1 MSKNHFIVV
10 VAHPVHGRIKR
21 LRIPHYF
28 VHLAVAG
35 IVFALIVGIGM
46 TASYARMFSKVQ
58 EFNRLRATNEALQ
71 NEYDRLRATV
81 EEREVQLASMS
92 GLANEVSV
100 AFGIQRKPAEPAGG
114 NEDDASLLFTQ
125 SMNQFDRLQE
135 VRLDGQADEA
145 MWSWLSNTTPSIWP
159 VKGRLSSSFGTRND
173 PFNGEGYF
181 HSGIDISAPGGQP
194 VVATADG
201 RVVKAGWA
209 GALGRCVKISHGYNG
224 LATLY
229 GHLDLVYARPGQI
242 VRRGEVIGRTG
253 STGRAT
259 GKHVHYE
266 VRYKGTPVNP
276 YKYLQK
282 NADRISGLALAD

>member
-10 VAHPVHGRIKR
+10 VGHPVHGRIKR

-28 VHLAVAG
+28 AHLAAAG
-35 IVFALIVGIGM
+35 ILFALIAGIGI
-46 TASYARMFSKVQ
+46 TASYWRMFHKVQ
-58 EFNRLRATNEALQ
+58 EFNKLRAENKALQ
-71 NEYDRLRATV
+71 REYDRLQATV
-81 EEREVQLASMS
+81 EEREVQLASMGS
-92 GLANEVSV
+92 LANEVSV
-100 AFGIQRKPAEPAGG
+100 AFGIQRKPVEPTSG
-114 NEDDASLLFTQ
+114 NEGDAALLFTQ
-125 SMNQFDRLQE
+125 SMNQFDMLQE
-135 VRLDGQADEA
+135 VRLDGRTDES
-145 MWSWLSNTTPSIWP
+145 MWSWLANTTPSIWP
-159 VKGRLSSSFGTRND
+159 VKGRISSSFGTRSD

-181 HSGIDISAPGGQP
+181 HSGIDLSAAGGQP
-194 VVATADG
+194 VVAAADG

-209 GALGRCVKISHGYNG
+209 GALGRCVKIDHGRNG
-224 LATLY
+224 LSTIY
-229 GHLDLVYARPGQI
+229 GHMMQIYARPGQI

-282 NADRISGLALAD
+282 NADRINGLALAD